1 MPIHHMIADSRACGA
16 LRLLARAW
24 VEAQTGVLQFR
35 EHSGGPVRA
44 LPILAGGVRSEAG
57 IEDLERALHAAEVS
71 LLSRRSDQVGLRAP
85 VAALLAREAL
95 CATDGEWLVD
105 RPTPDITLLAPLAR
119 LEELGLYPL
128 LQWRLPIDGVLTEL
142 SGRAALGCQLKAM
155 ERLGLARIVAR
166 TASASASMSDS
177 PRARARHYPTVPVD
191 QFGEEDFFAPGGIE
205 DDQTSVLDLGSLAF
219 AQVSDD
225 ADERLS
231 EARALLG
238 SGRWREA
245 ESCLSALRDVRLD
258 NPCVLGWLAVAL
270 VSDPARRTPERL
282 VEARSYARV
291 AQSLGADARDLHVAM
306 HEFSLLIEAPDRGDL
321 RQVG

>member
-1 MPIHHMIADSRACGA
+1 MPMNCRMIADPGALGA

-24 VEAQTGVLQFR
+24 VEAKTGVLQFR
-35 EHSGGPVRA
+35 EHGGAPIRA

-57 IEDLERALHAAEVS
+57 IADLKGALHAVEVS

-95 CATDGEWLVD
+95 CATDGAWLAD

-119 LEELGLYPL
+119 LEELGLYPV

-166 TASASASMSDS
+166 TASASTGDS
-177 PRARARHYPTVPVD
+177 PRARARNYPTVPID
-191 QFGEEDFFAPGGIE
+191 QFGEEDFFAAGGIE
-205 DDQTSVLDLGSLAF
+205 DDHTSVLDLGSLAF

-231 EARALLG
+231 AARALLG

-245 ESCLSALRDVRLD
+245 ESCLTALRDVRLD

-270 VSDPARRTPERL
+270 VSDPARRSPERL
-282 VEARSYARV
+282 AEARSYARV
-291 AQSLGADARDLHVAM
+291 AQSLGADALDLQAAL
-306 HEFSLLIEAPDRGDL
+306 HEFSLLIEAPGGADL